1 MESGGVCS
9 TLTCH
14 HDRFCPLTWLLLFV
28 IRKFLNRAATEAA
41 DRTGQPLPQSVPRAF
56 GTRRAGLQGAE
67 GRLRL
72 KVGHRFGLA
81 VRAANSVVF

>member
-1 MESGGVCS
+1 MTVSA
-9 TLTCH
+9 
-14 HDRFCPLTWLLLFV
+14 PLTWLLLFV

-67 GRLRL
+67 GRLWL

-81 VRAANSVVF
+81 VRAANRVVF